1 MTDNA
6 HPYTDLPPH
15 RFWKSG
21 VADHTPRT
29 IENLYERKFEIAKT
43 DRVATAGSCFAQHV
57 ARHMKARGFSI
68 LDVEPPVPGMT
79 EETAQRFGYGIYSAR
94 YANIYTVRQLR
105 QLVEDAI
112 NLQTCGDDATS
123 KARTLRDEDVME
135 RDGRYFDG
143 LRPNVEPEGF
153 ATPEEVKKSREAHL
167 NRVYEMFTSMDVFVF
182 TLGLT
187 ETWRNRRTGTVYP
200 VCPGVLAGT
209 YSDEVY
215 QFYNMTHAD
224 CLADFEAV
232 RAHLRS
238 INPAL
243 KTLITVSP
251 VPLTATAS
259 EDHVLTAT
267 TYSKSVLRGV
277 CGELSAT
284 HDDVDYFPSYELITA
299 PFARGRFFAENMRSV
314 TERGVAN
321 VMRVFFAAHD
331 PDGARK
337 GAAATAKPKPAR
349 KGGAGAG
356 KRAGKTALDRE
367 ARIAA
372 RKAERKSRRQA
383 EQVEADTDND
393 DLVCEE
399 ELLDAFRK

>member
-1 MTDNA
+1 MTDNT
-6 HPYTDLPPH
+6 HPYADLPPH
-15 RFWKSG
+15 RVWKSG

-68 LDVEPPVPGMT
+68 LDVEPAVPGMT

-94 YANIYTVRQLR
+94 YGNIYTARQLR
-105 QLVEDAI
+105 QLLEDAI
-112 NLQTCGDDATS
+112 NLQSCGDDAES
-123 KARTLRDEDVME
+123 RARILRDEDVME

-167 NRVYEMFTSMDVFVF
+167 NRVHEMFKSMDVFVF
-182 TLGLT
+182 TFGLT
-187 ETWRNRRTGTVYP
+187 ETWRNRQTGTVYP

-215 QFYNMTHAD
+215 EFYNMTHAD

-232 RAHLRS
+232 RAHLRA

-259 EDHVLTAT
+259 ENHVLTAT

-277 CGELSAT
+277 CGELAARYE
-284 HDDVDYFPSYELITA
+284 DVDYFPSYELITA

-314 TERGVAN
+314 TERGVSN
-321 VMRVFFAAHD
+321 VMRIFFAAHD
-331 PDGARK
+331 PQGAGAGRRK
-337 GAAATAKPKPAR
+337 AR
-349 KGGAGAG
+349 AGAG
-356 KRAGKTALDRE
+356 KRPGKAVAGRDE
-367 ARIAA
+367 RIAA
-372 RKAERKSRRQA
+372 RKAERRARQA
-383 EQVEADTDND
+383 DQAEGDPDND

-399 ELLDAFRK
+399 ELLDAFRR

>member
-1 MTDNA
+1 MTDNT
-6 HPYTDLPPH
+6 HPYADLPPH
-15 RFWKSG
+15 RFWKTG
-21 VADHTPRT
+21 VADQTPRT
-29 IENLYERKFEIAKT
+29 LENLYEPKFEISRT

-57 ARHMKARGFSI
+57 ARHMKARGFTI

-79 EETAQRFGYGIYSAR
+79 EETAQRFGYNIYSAR
-94 YANIYTVRQLR
+94 YGNIYTIRQLR

-112 NLQTCGDDATS
+112 NLQACGEDPA
-123 KARTLRDEDVME
+123 ARARILRDEDVME
-135 RDGRYFDG
+135 REGRHFDG

-182 TLGLT
+182 TFGLT
-187 ETWRNRRTGTVYP
+187 ETWRNRRTGTLYP

-209 YSDEVY
+209 YRDEIHE
-215 QFYNMTHAD
+215 FCNLTHAD

-232 RAHLRS
+232 HAHLHA

-243 KTLITVSP
+243 KILVTVSP

-259 EDHVLTAT
+259 QEHVLTAT

-277 CGELSAT
+277 CGEIAT
-284 HDDVDYFPSYELITA
+284 KHDDVDYFPSYELITA

-314 TERGVAN
+314 TERGVSV
-321 VMRVFFAAHD
+321 VMRAFFAAHD
-331 PDGARK
+331 PDGRAPGGRKRKAGAAQGKPAHK
-337 GAAATAKPKPAR
+337 GAATANKERPAPR
-349 KGGAGAG
+349 KGRIGAAGA
-356 KRAGKTALDRE
+356 AQQAET
-367 ARIAA
+367 
-372 RKAERKSRRQA
+372 AERAA
-383 EQVEADTDND
+383 EAGDP
-393 DLVCEE
+393 VCEE